1 MIVGK
6 NSLARVSITILTTDP
21 DPEKPYY
28 ELQKQYE
35 KQPHLVKLLPLLKNK
50 MAFIFSELNYVELK
64 PIVESEIIKSPAK
77 AGVVSP
83 SNVWLRCGPTHQ
95 DPGKI
100 GEFQNLGIQV
110 KAIKGSLEIVKDY
123 LLCGKG
129 DIVTET
135 VSHMCRMLNII
146 PFEYAMT
153 LRYVFKDGQ
162 VIPEDIINM
171 STDDVLNGFRD
182 TVRQMTSISL
192 GASLPNGLSA
202 PHMLSNVFKNML
214 SIGLVADYK
223 FK

>member
-1 MIVGK
+1 
-6 NSLARVSITILTTDP
+6 
-21 DPEKPYY
+21 
-28 ELQKQYE
+28 
-35 KQPHLVKLLPLLKNK
+35 
-50 MAFIFSELNYVELK
+50 
-64 PIVESEIIKSPAK
+64 
-77 AGVVSP
+77 
-83 SNVWLRCGPTHQ
+83 
-95 DPGKI
+95 
-100 GEFQNLGIQV
+100 
-110 KAIKGSLEIVKDY
+110 
-123 LLCGKG
+123 
-129 DIVTET
+129 
-135 VSHMCRMLNII
+135 MLNII